1 MLTYPE
7 IRGVLAEM
15 EQEYTDASE
24 KDPNQKSFSNKAKYV
39 LAMVDRR
46 LAQKVK
52 DKHDKNKIK
61 KFFF

>member
-15 EQEYTDASE
+15 EQEFMDAA
-24 KDPNQKSFSNKAKYV
+24 KKTPKQQSFSNQARYV

-46 LAQKVK
+46 LAKKVK
-52 DKHDKNKIK
+52 EKHDEGKSK

>member
-15 EQEYTDASE
+15 EQEFMDAA
-24 KDPNQKSFSNKAKYV
+24 KNTPAQKSFSNKARYV

-46 LAQKVK
+46 LANKIK
-52 DKHDKNKIK
+52 NKHDKGKDS

>member
-15 EQEYTDASE
+15 EQEFIDAE
-24 KDPNQKSFSNKAKYV
+24 KNHPAQKSFSNKARYV

-46 LAQKVK
+46 LAGKIK
-52 DKHDKNKIK
+52 DKHDKGEGK

>member
-15 EQEYTDASE
+15 EQEF
-24 KDPNQKSFSNKAKYV
+24 KDSAQKNAINGKFSSKAIFV

-46 LAQKVK
+46 LA
-52 DKHDKNKIK
+52 NKIK
-61 KFFF
+61 EKHDGSKDQGYLF

>member
-15 EQEYTDASE
+15 EQEFMDAAKE
-24 KDPNQKSFSNKAKYV
+24 TPAQKSFSNKARYV

-46 LAQKVK
+46 LASKIK
-52 DKHDKNKIK
+52 GKHDKASKN

>member
-1 MLTYPE
+1 VLTYPE

-15 EQEYTDASE
+15 EAEFKESAEKPQQE
-24 KDPNQKSFSNKAKYV
+24 SFSKNAIFV

-46 LAQKVK
+46 LGKRLQAKVAK
-52 DKHDKNKIK
+52 SKQ

>member
-15 EQEYTDASE
+15 EQEFMDAA
-24 KDPNQKSFSNKAKYV
+24 KNTPAQKSFSNKARYV

-46 LAQKVK
+46 LAAKIK
-52 DKHDKNKIK
+52 DKHEKAKN

>member
-15 EQEYTDASE
+15 EQEFMDAA
-24 KDPNQKSFSNKAKYV
+24 KNTPAQKSFSNKARYV

-46 LAQKVK
+46 LASKIK
-52 DKHDKNKIK
+52 DKHEKAKD

>member
-1 MLTYPE
+1 VLTYPE

-15 EQEYTDASE
+15 EQEFMDAA
-24 KDPNQKSFSNKAKYV
+24 KNTPAQKSFSNKARYV

-46 LAQKVK
+46 LANKIK
-52 DKHDKNKIK
+52 NKHDKGKDS

>member
-15 EQEYTDASE
+15 EAEFKESAEKPQQET
-24 KDPNQKSFSNKAKYV
+24 FAKNAIFI

-46 LAQKVK
+46 LGKRLQEKTAKG
-52 DKHDKNKIK
+52 KN

>member
-7 IRGVLAEM
+7 IRGVLAQM
-15 EQEYTDASE
+15 EQEFMDAAE
-24 KDPNQKSFSNKAKYV
+24 KTPAEKSFSNKARYV

-46 LAQKVK
+46 LAGKIK
-52 DKHDKNKIK
+52 DKHEKSKD